1 VGACRKCG
9 EVNPP
14 HAVFC
19 LACGVRLRFGDL
31 RPDAR
36 KPVTILFND
45 VSGSTALGERFEPE
59 AVRRIMARYWQTVTQ
74 VCERHGGTV
83 EKFIGD
89 AVMAVFGIPTAKE
102 DHAIRALRAAVEL
115 REALDGLNDELE
127 REWGVR
133 LTTRTGVNSGQV
145 VAGDP
150 TGGQALVTGDPV
162 NVAARL
168 EQTARP
174 GEILIGDPTRALAA
188 AAIEVEPVAPL
199 LLKGKSERVMA
210 WTLVDVTAREG
221 QLARTLDAPMLG
233 RDDELA
239 RLRETLAAVARER
252 EIHRVTVLGPAGI
265 GKSRLMRELG
275 ESVRSEA
282 GVLTGSCLPYGEGVA
297 FRPLAEIVREGAGD
311 ADARAWIEDLFDG
324 DQHAPAIAE
333 QVLQVAGLAE
343 AVEAAPDA
351 HWAVRRFFEALAAE
365 RPLVVVF
372 EDVHWADGPLLDLIE
387 FLTETSADAPVLI
400 VCLARD
406 EFAEQRPMWAE
417 AGRRSS
423 AVRLE
428 RLSDDDTVA
437 LIDDLDSKGALSD
450 EQRAQLVARSE
461 GNPLFVEQMLA
472 LIGESDEDAGSF
484 SIPPTIHALLAARL
498 DRLPA
503 DEAQAIG
510 AASVVGREFW
520 REAVAALTAAGEGAR
535 LDASLDSLARK
546 QLLGRE
552 RVALMGESGF
562 AFRHALIRDA
572 AYDSLTKEGRAELHE
587 RFATWVEGRYQER
600 LVELEAELGYHLEQA
615 YRYRVE
621 LAPVDD
627 RASSLAR
634 RGARR
639 LESAGRRA
647 SLGREDEAALGLF
660 TRARKLLPDDDP
672 KVARL
677 LLMIGASL
685 EGTANHAQA
694 GEVYGEALDTA
705 TRLED
710 AGIEGRARL
719 GLAHVWFI
727 VEPER
732 PSSEVVAETERAIEL
747 LEAAGDDQA
756 IAEAWRLVGESRMYE
771 GRAAQGRI
779 ALERALANLDVET
792 EVRSVNAV
800 SFALAMCLIEGPA
813 PLAEAAAF
821 AAERLELAR
830 ARGLRSFEADMLH
843 VLGLA
848 EGRRGRFEEGRT
860 ALETSCAIS
869 DELGLRYMAQ
879 WSKQSL
885 GRLEL
890 AAGHYRAAEA
900 ALRTSYEVL
909 SEMGLRSTLG
919 ETAVPLADALH
930 EQGRRQEASELLE
943 AVKDDW
949 VSGDASTEAPRLA
962 VRAKLFAAQGWDEH
976 ADRAIRRAL
985 RLVRSTDWRC
995 LQADTLLARAEVLR
1009 LAGRDDDAIASVREA
1024 VAVAHAKDYAAA
1036 ERRAA
1041 AELEALTGRAAGRV

>member
-1 VGACRKCG
+1 
-9 EVNPP
+9 
-14 HAVFC
+14 
-19 LACGVRLRFGDL
+19 VRLRFGDL
-31 RPDAR
+31 RPDSR

-45 VSGSTALGERFEPE
+45 VTGSTALGERFEPE
-59 AVRRIMARYWQTVTQ
+59 TVRRIMARYWQTVTQ

-102 DHAIRALRAAVEL
+102 DHALRALRAAVEL

-133 LTTRTGVNSGQV
+133 LLTRTGVNSGQV

-150 TGGQALVTGDPV
+150 AGGQALVTGDAV

-168 EQTARP
+168 EQAARP
-174 GEILIGDPTRALAA
+174 GEILIGDSTRALAA
-188 AAIEVEPVAPL
+188 GAIEAEPVEPL
-199 LLKGKSERVMA
+199 SLKGKSEPVVA

-221 QLARTLDAPMLG
+221 QLARRLDAPMLG

-239 RLRETLAAVARER
+239 GLREALDAVARGR
-252 EIHRVTVLGPAGI
+252 GVHRITVLGPAGI
-265 GKSRLMRELG
+265 GKSRLIRELR
-275 ESVRSEA
+275 ESVRTEA
-282 GVLTGSCLPYGEGVA
+282 GVLTGSCLAYGEGIA
-297 FRPLAEIVREGAGD
+297 FRPLAEIVREAAGD
-311 ADARAWIEDLFDG
+311 ADARAWIEDLLAG
-324 DQHAPAIAE
+324 EQHASAIAE

-343 AVEAAPDA
+343 AVEAARDA
-351 HWAVRRFFEALAAE
+351 HWAVRRVFEALAE
-365 RPLVVVF
+365 QRPLVIVF
-372 EDVHWADGPLLDLIE
+372 EDVHWADGPLLDLVE
-387 FLTETSADAPVLI
+387 FLTDTSSNAPILI
-400 VCLARD
+400 VCLARE
-406 EFAEQRPMWAE
+406 EFAEQRPEWAK
-417 AGRRSS
+417 AGRRWST
-423 AVRLE
+423 VRLE
-428 RLSDDDTVA
+428 RLSNASTSA
-437 LIDDLDSKGALSD
+437 LIDDLDSEGELSD
-450 EQRAQLVARSE
+450 QQRAQLVARSE

-472 LIGESDEDAGSF
+472 LIGESDDGAESL
-484 SIPPTIHALLAARL
+484 SIPPTIQALLAARL
-498 DRLPA
+498 DRLPV
-503 DEAQAIG
+503 DEAQVMG

-520 REAVAALTAAGEGAR
+520 REAIAALAPAGEGAK
-535 LDASLDSLARK
+535 LDAALDSLARK

-572 AYDSLTKEGRAELHE
+572 AYDSVTKEGRAELHE
-587 RFATWVEGRYQER
+587 RFATWAEGRYQER

-615 YRYRVE
+615 HRYRVE
-621 LAPVDD
+621 LAPPDD
-627 RASSLAR
+627 RARSLAR
-634 RGARR
+634 RAAGR

-647 SLGREDEAALGLF
+647 ALGREDEAALGLF
-660 TRARKLLPDDDP
+660 TRARNLLPDGDP
-672 KVARL
+672 RGMRL
-677 LLMIGASL
+677 LLRIGESL
-685 EGTANHAQA
+685 EGTANHAKA
-694 GEVYGEALDTA
+694 GEVYGEALVA
-705 TRLED
+705 GTRLED
-710 AGIEGRARL
+710 PGIEGRARL

-732 PSSEVVAETERAIEL
+732 PSSEVVAEAERAIEL
-747 LEAAGDDQA
+747 LEAAGAEEA

-779 ALERALANLDVET
+779 ALERALAGLDVET

-800 SFALAMCLIEGPA
+800 SFALSMCLIEGPA

-821 AAERLELAR
+821 ASERLALAR
-830 ARGLRSFEADMLH
+830 AQGLRSFEADMLH

-848 EGRRGRFEEGRT
+848 EGRRGRFEEGRA

-879 WSKQSL
+879 WSQQSL

-890 AAGHYRAAEA
+890 AAGDLAAAEA

-909 SEMGLRSTLG
+909 LEMGLRSTLG
-919 ETAVPLADALH
+919 ESAVPLADALH
-930 EQGRRQEASELLE
+930 ELGRRQEASDLLE

-949 VSGDASTEAPRLA
+949 VSGDASIEAPRLA

-985 RLVRSTDWRC
+985 RLVRRTDWRC
-995 LQADTLLARAEVLR
+995 LQADTLLAHAEVSR
-1009 LAGRDDDAIASVREA
+1009 LAGREDEAIASVGEA
-1024 VAVAHAKDYAAA
+1024 VAVAHAKDYGAA

-1041 AELEALTGRAAGRV
+1041 AQLETLTGKAAGRV